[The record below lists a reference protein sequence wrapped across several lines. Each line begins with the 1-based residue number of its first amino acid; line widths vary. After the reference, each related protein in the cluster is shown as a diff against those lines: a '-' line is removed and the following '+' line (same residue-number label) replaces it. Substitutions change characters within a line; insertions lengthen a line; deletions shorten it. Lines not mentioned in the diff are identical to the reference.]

1 MFEHAQLEWLPPSES
16 TDTLLPNL
24 LPYIPTCRSFQEL
37 HLDDNGAIGISYI
50 PKSTCN
56 DDHSWWPCCW
66 CSCGVGTSSFYWKIY
81 LQYLLRCWNMFLR
94 YSILFIC
101 FRPHAVVLCRRSPCY
116 DSSIEN
122 VIYEYIC
129 TLCLNLYIYD
139 IHMLSQLSHIN
150 TIGSIH
156 CGCVLQ
162 GGPCLLPALRLK
174 GRFLDAAVAGWN
186 SLAIPESPFWVV
198 LAIKLWVVHCF
209 TLLYHITFIRYT
221 VSYIW
226 LYMMYTVKEHTSII

>member
-1 MFEHAQLEWLPPSES
+1 MAM
-16 TDTLLPNL
+16 LLV
-24 LPYIPTCRSFQEL
+24 F
-37 HLDDNGAIGISYI
+37 
-50 PKSTCN
+50 
-56 DDHSWWPCCW
+56 
-66 CSCGVGTSSFYWKIY
+66 
-81 LQYLLRCWNMFLR
+81 LRCWNIVLLLENLPTISIALLEYVLTIFDIIHMFQA
-94 YSILFIC
+94 SC
-101 FRPHAVVLCRRSPCY
+101 GCVVSQVTVLWYFNWECY
-116 DSSIEN
+116 IW
-122 VIYEYIC
+122 IYLYFVFKPI
-129 TLCLNLYIYD
+129 YIYD